1 MIQQLKLKRFFELN
15 EKIREIKKLLE
26 KNCITICQ
34 NTVKFQGAYKMLL
47 KY

>member
-15 EKIREIKKLLE
+15 EKIREISELLE
-26 KNCITICQ
+26 KNYITICQ